1 MNLSSIRLVND
12 MEKLYNNDTNDFYY
26 RISVEEFKE
35 VINQYQCD
43 LLKIKRGDT
52 WLRYHKIYSGFD
64 IETTTT
70 DNGNTFMYK
79 WQFSYNTEQNIQYVV
94 SGRTWEE
101 FLQLYK
107 LLCRRLALRDN
118 TRLVVWVA
126 NFSYEFSFL
135 KTRIEMTDIFAKT
148 AYNPLYA
155 FSRGIEFR
163 DCLSISQGGLKYL
176 CKCWTT
182 TQKAVGDL
190 DYSIMRN
197 SQTPLNETEERYCDN
212 DVIPLSEFSKKIF
225 EIYLHK
231 ERYIPLT
238 STGILR
244 HDLRKKAYESVN
256 GNKDQIHNFIK
267 TLFPQNKADYLFIMK
282 YLFRGG
288 FVHANFAD
296 TRQMLYGIHGFD
308 FKSSYPARAFKSYYP
323 MTPFKALENVSRET
337 LDNYCKTHCVIFVA
351 TFTKIKAK
359 STHSIESKSK
369 CISLI
374 NPLLDNGRIRK
385 AEKMTVF
392 LTELDFQSYNE
403 FYEWEEMKIHNISI
417 AERGFLPR
425 YLLDRFYYWF
435 EKKESI
441 DKETNKQDY
450 DITKTRINGHFGLCV
465 TRLVFSDI
473 KYTLEDGW
481 QAVETTKS
489 YEDMISSQVLSPYWG
504 VYMTSAARREELSL
518 LWKLRKYVCYSDTDS
533 HKMPLN
539 GEVAKIIHAYN
550 KREREINRRLCEHYG
565 YDLKILGKIGC
576 MEWETSP
583 REKGK
588 ILKFKTLGAKRYMCE
603 YQKAGF
609 ESTISG
615 LPKDAITNYCKDT
628 GQDAFVL
635 FDNKMS
641 IPYKYTRKLRPQY
654 NDNGI
659 MEIVT
664 DAQGNSEKMIEYSS
678 VTLLEQDFNLSME
691 QDYLYLLAY
700 SLERL
705 VKHG

>member
-1 MNLSSIRLVND
+1 MIPNSIRLMND
-12 MEKLYNNDTNDFYY
+12 MKKLYNSDTKTYYY
-26 RISVEEFKE
+26 RINVEEFRE

-43 LLKIKRGDT
+43 LVKIKRGDN
-52 WLRYHKIYSGFD
+52 WLRYHKIYCGFD

-70 DNGNTFMYK
+70 ETGNTFMYK
-79 WQFSYNTEQNIQYVV
+79 WQFSYMTEQNLQYVI

-107 LLCRRLALRDN
+107 LLCRRLALREN
-118 TRLVVWVA
+118 TRLVVWIA

-135 KTRIEMTDIFAKT
+135 KTRIEMTDVFAKT

-182 TQKAVGDL
+182 TQKAAGDL
-190 DYSIMRN
+190 DYSIVRN
-197 SQTPLNETEERYCDN
+197 SLTPLTDTEERYCDN

-225 EIYLHK
+225 EMYLHK

-244 HDLRKKAYESVN
+244 HDLRKKAYESVH
-256 GNKDQIHNFIK
+256 GNRQQMHDFIK
-267 TLFPQNKADYLFIMK
+267 SLFPQNKSDYLFIMK

-288 FVHANFAD
+288 FVHANFAE
-296 TRQMLYGIHGFD
+296 TGIMRYDLHGFD

-323 MTPFKALENVSRET
+323 MTPFEPVKEVSLATLES
-337 LDNYCKTHCVIFVA
+337 YCRTHCVIFVA

-359 STHSIESKSK
+359 TTHSIESKSK
-369 CISLI
+369 CITLN

-385 AEKMTVF
+385 ADSMTVF
-392 LTELDFQSYNE
+392 LTELDFQSYKE
-403 FYEWEEMKIHNISI
+403 FYTWEEIKIHNISI
-417 AERGFLPR
+417 SERGFLPR

-435 EKKESI
+435 DKKESI
-441 DKETNKQDY
+441 DKEKNKQDY
-450 DITKTRINGHFGLCV
+450 DITKTRINGHFGLSV
-465 TRLVFSDI
+465 TRLVFTDI
-473 KYTLEDGW
+473 KYSLEDGW
-481 QAVETTKS
+481 LPVETTKS
-489 YEDMISSQVLSPYWG
+489 YDEMISTQVLSPYWG
-504 VYMTSAARREELSL
+504 IYMTAHARREEISL
-518 LWKLRKYVCYSDTDS
+518 LWKLRNYVVYSDTDS
-533 HKMPLN
+533 HKTPLT
-539 GEVAKIIHAYN
+539 GEVATIIHKYN

-565 YDLKILGKIGC
+565 YDIKILGKIGC

-583 REKGK
+583 KEKGK
-588 ILKFKTLGAKRYMCE
+588 ILKFKTLGAKRYLCE
-603 YQKAGF
+603 YEKDGF

-615 LPKDAITNYCKDT
+615 LPKDAITKYCKDT
-628 GQDAFVL
+628 GEDPFAL
-635 FDNKMS
+635 FNNKMS
-641 IPYKYTRKLRPQY
+641 IPYKYTRKLRPRY
-654 NDNGI
+654 NDNGV
-659 MEIVT
+659 MEQVT
-664 DAQGNSEKMIEYSS
+664 DAWGNTEKMIEYSS

-691 QDYLYLLAY
+691 EEYLNLLAY
-700 SLERL
+700 ALERM